1 MMNRS
6 KVTYILT
13 ALVLLLGGCSKDLG
27 NYNYQDVNKIEISGI
42 LEGDHTTDRIFEIP
56 YKDTLTLNPSVVGT
70 LSQNDM
76 SNLEFSWMVDS
87 VKVATSKDLIYVA
100 DKRYGRI
107 NAEFSVLDKS
117 TGLTTKY
124 NCFFNVVNPYKWG
137 YYALTEDNE
146 HNAAIYCLST
156 ISKSPKWESV
166 FMPTYPELGKNPI
179 TLSGLRQNGSSASDF
194 YNILTLGVKDA
205 VNPVVVIDSREFT
218 PTLFYNSS
226 SYLGT
231 GNFVFNPTQVVTDPL
246 DKMVYVVNNGKF
258 YVLQNGVIPI
268 GAFEQSDYEI
278 APNGI
283 AIPFRYGKYFMSIYD
298 QKNKKI
304 RVWGN
309 GVSGNSFV
317 YTHDYENIPGI
328 RLPDGQEF
336 LACSFA
342 GIPSINQI
350 YLFKDGNNLRSYRLD
365 YDAAYTPSQ
374 LVVQATGEMPAV
386 GNIGYVF
393 YDIMTDVWYMT
404 VGNTIYSASYIGL
417 QFQKF
422 LSLPVSEKGSIVKF
436 KVIDGKI
443 MVAVNDSS
451 AAKPGSI
458 YIYNAKTMQL
468 EQSFPNILDKIVDV
482 HLGILRD

>member
-1 MMNRS
+1 
-6 KVTYILT
+6 
-13 ALVLLLGGCSKDLG
+13 
-27 NYNYQDVNKIEISGI
+27 
-42 LEGDHTTDRIFEIP
+42 
-56 YKDTLTLNPSVVGT
+56 
-70 LSQNDM
+70 
-76 SNLEFSWMVDS
+76 
-87 VKVATSKDLIYVA
+87 
-100 DKRYGRI
+100 
-107 NAEFSVLDKS
+107 
-117 TGLTTKY
+117 
-124 NCFFNVVNPYKWG
+124 
-137 YYALTEDNE
+137 
-146 HNAAIYCLST
+146 
-156 ISKSPKWESV
+156 
-166 FMPTYPELGKNPI
+166 
-179 TLSGLRQNGSSASDF
+179 
-194 YNILTLGVKDA
+194 
-205 VNPVVVIDSREFT
+205 
-218 PTLFYNSS
+218 
-226 SYLGT
+226 
-231 GNFVFNPTQVVTDPL
+231 
-246 DKMVYVVNNGKF
+246 
-258 YVLQNGVIPI
+258 
-268 GAFEQSDYEI
+268 
-278 APNGI
+278 
-283 AIPFRYGKYFMSIYD
+283 MSIYD

-309 GVSGNSFV
+309 GMSGNSFV

-350 YLFKDGNNLRSYRLD
+350 YLFKDGNNLKSYRLD
-365 YDAAYTPSQ
+365 YDASYTPSQ
-374 LVVQATGEMPAV
+374 LVVQATGAMPAV

-393 YDIMTDVWYMT
+393 YDIMTNVWYMT

-422 LSLPVSEKGSIVKF
+422 LALPVSEKGSIVKF